1 MNQSSLFTLV
11 VLLLLYGCGLPP
23 EVVSDALD
31 SGIIDCNHPP
41 KMTNESSTA
50 TPPTTGAL
58 LASRFNSLEELK
70 SVVQIEYF
78 HSGSKTMVRLR
89 HCSNGQE
96 VVSELASGVSQGDIV
111 AARDGGIWERLT
123 LLFSEP
129 YAIANRM
136 DLAEVYTLARRRG
149 DLFGADDLAFFLVA
163 EKSVKNINTPAIA
176 YKNPRDKGEKGY
188 LNSFNH
194 IFAQAFIT
202 SCYSE
207 ALADFVADVHER
219 QSMPELTTGNF
230 SEAQLSDPVSNPVDH
245 YVDLINNEWGQ
256 EIGKALKEKY
266 QIDRNTRWTP
276 TLLANYMNDL
286 QSYFCSA
293 FQIGMKPFRPDDEAI
308 KIFSRKIIMV
318 MAGETLL
325 Q

>member
-1 MNQSSLFTLV
+1 MNKSPLFIF
-11 VLLLLYGCGLPP
+11 LLFLLYGCSAP
-23 EVVSDALD
+23 SDDMSAALD
-31 SGIIDCNHPP
+31 SGIIPCNHPA
-41 KMTNESSTA
+41 KVTGAGNVEN
-50 TPPTTGAL
+50 PPTTGAL

-78 HSGSKTMVRLR
+78 NSGGKSMVRLR

-96 VVSELASGVSQGDIV
+96 VVSELTSGVSQGDIV
-111 AARDGGIWERLT
+111 AARDGDIWERLT
-123 LLFSEP
+123 LLFAAP
-129 YAIANRM
+129 DAIASRM

-163 EKSVKNINTPAIA
+163 EKSVKNINTPGIA

-219 QSMPELTTGNF
+219 QSMPELTTGIF
-230 SEAQLSDPVSNPVDH
+230 SEDQLTDPVSNPVDH

-276 TLLANYMNDL
+276 TFLANYMNDL
-286 QSYFCSA
+286 QSYFCGA

-308 KIFSRKIIMV
+308 KIFSRKIMLV
-318 MAGETLL
+318 MAGATLL
-325 Q
+325 K

>member
-1 MNQSSLFTLV
+1 MNKSPFFILLV
-11 VLLLLYGCGLPP
+11 FLLYGCN
-23 EVVSDALD
+23 VSSNGTPTALD
-31 SGIIDCNHPP
+31 SGIIDCDHPP
-41 KMTNESSTA
+41 KAIDTKY
-50 TPPTTGAL
+50 PPTNGAL
-58 LASRFNSLEELK
+58 LASRFDTLEDLK

-78 HSGSKTMVRLR
+78 SSGGNSIVRLR

-96 VVSELASGVSQGDIV
+96 VVSELTSGVSQGDIV

-123 LLFSEP
+123 LLLSAP
-129 YAIANRM
+129 YAIRNRV

-163 EKSVKNINTPAIA
+163 EKSVGNINTADIA
-176 YKNPRDKGEKGY
+176 FKNPRDKGEKGY

-219 QSMPELTTGNF
+219 QSMPELTTGIF
-230 SEAQLSDPVSNPVDH
+230 SEDQLSDPVSNPVDH

-266 QIDRNTRWTP
+266 QIDRNTLWTP
-276 TLLANYMNDL
+276 ALLADYMNDL

-308 KIFSRKIIMV
+308 LIFSRKIRMV
-318 MAGETLL
+318 MAGRTL
-325 Q
+325 

>member
-1 MNQSSLFTLV
+1 MNIPPFFI
-11 VLLLLYGCGLPP
+11 LLLFLLFGCS
-23 EVVSDALD
+23 VSSNDTPVALD
-31 SGIIDCNHPP
+31 SGILPCSHPP
-41 KMTNESSTA
+41 KMSGAGSVEN
-50 TPPTTGAL
+50 PPTNGAL
-58 LASRFNSLEELK
+58 LASRFETLEDLK

-78 HSGSKTMVRLR
+78 NSGGNNMVRLR

-96 VVSELASGVSQGDIV
+96 VVSELTSGVSQGDIV

-123 LLFSEP
+123 LLLSAP
-129 YAIANRM
+129 YAIINRV

-163 EKSVKNINTPAIA
+163 EKSVGNINTAEIA
-176 YKNPRDKGEKGY
+176 FKNPRDKGEKGY

-219 QSMPELTTGNF
+219 QSMPELTTGIF
-230 SEAQLSDPVSNPVDH
+230 SEDQLSDPVSNPVDH

-266 QIDRNTRWTP
+266 QIDRNTLWTP
-276 TLLANYMNDL
+276 ALLADYMNDL

-308 KIFSRKIIMV
+308 LIFSRKIRMV
-318 MAGETLL
+318 MAGRTL
-325 Q
+325 